1 MRTQNKEKIKLAFK
15 QVSDA
20 ERAHQKVSFNKLDLS
35 TPAKSLFRKAITTSF
50 NKKDHGFNFQR
61 IFILN
66 EDGTLKRCNTP
77 YNPKDETLIDLI
89 CQAMTYI
96 AKQKSDKVKFEKS
109 QYRNVITDETL
120 ITMLKQR
127 GYIIIKGDIV

>member
-1 MRTQNKEKIKLAFK
+1 MRKQNKEKVKLAFK

-20 ERAHQKVSFNKLDLS
+20 ERTNQRVSFNKLDLANN
-35 TPAKSLFRKAITTSF
+35 AKINFRKAITTSF
-50 NKKDHGFNFQR
+50 NKKDHGFLLQR

-66 EDGTLKRCNTP
+66 EDGTLKRCDAP

-96 AKQKSDKVKFEKS
+96 AKQKSDKAKFEKS
-109 QYRNVITDETL
+109 QYRNCITDETL

-127 GYIIIKGDIV
+127 GYIILKGDIV

>member
-20 ERAHQKVSFNKLDLS
+20 ERTQENGQKVRY
-35 TPAKSLFRKAITTSF
+35 A
-50 NKKDHGFNFQR
+50 
-61 IFILN
+61 LN
-66 EDGTLKRCNTP
+66 EDGTLKRCDTP

-89 CQAMTYI
+89 CQAMTYV

-109 QYRNVITDETL
+109 QYRNCITDETL